1 MFLCVL
7 RGFAATTSVDVY
19 LDMESGSDN
28 STVTAGL
35 LNSATHGGGGVWGAF
50 VFPDSPAGSL
60 STMKVTTDF
69 EPLLGT
75 PVIVGT
81 NTYTDRGTSHGY
93 AFSNLSN
100 RKFARYTFDV
110 THPKVSMG
118 CFIRIGNFEGTTSGS
133 YDLIAMEGV
142 DGEFAVLNF
151 QDFPGNDFVF
161 QIHTQAGVNDAFPV
175 TPNTTYWM
183 TLLWDQPNHRAS
195 MKVYDAM
202 TWQLVGNSSI
212 GLEPNKECQTVCFG
226 RYDEHAA
233 TTSAL
238 HYYDDLMIDYSA
250 AHFPI
255 LPARIGPAGEPITLA
270 TNGAGTISGATNN
283 QVLEFD
289 RTYTLT
295 AKPATGNL
303 FAGWTGSTSS
313 PSASLKF
320 LMASN
325 LAFTAHFVTNP
336 FPQLKGIYTGLFYNS
351 TNTEQR
357 SSGYLKLTLGSSGSY
372 SAKVSLNGKSHS
384 ASGVLSPDGTGNCV
398 FKRTETNALVA
409 ALSLDVTNQTDRIEG
424 SLAEQATNATL
435 WTAALALNRPTF
447 TKTNPAPNSGRYT
460 LCILPDAGSP
470 ASPQGEGWGTLSLS
484 SLGTLTFSGTLA
496 DGTKVSQTTTLSRSG
511 NWPLYLSLYKG
522 KGSLLCPAILDTN
535 QPESDITGALHWFK
549 QAQPTAKICPAGF
562 TNLTS
567 VLGSRFVPPSL
578 TNALLNLTDGS
589 IEFSLDNISPVFT
602 NSISLTPQS
611 TILNQSANKLSI
623 SVSKS
628 TGRFSGS
635 VVPPTGGKAIPFSG
649 AFLQRQI
656 LGAGFFIETNRSG
669 NVILGP

>member
-1 MFLCVL
+1 MRVAFIIFLSVL
-7 RGFAATTSVDVY
+7 RGVAATSVDVY

-35 LNSATHGGGGVWGAF
+35 LNSATHGVGGSWTT
-50 VFPDSPAGSL
+50 FPSSL
-60 STMKVTTDF
+60 SAMKVTTGF
-69 EPLLGT
+69 EPLLGA
-75 PVIVGT
+75 PVTVGT
-81 NTYTDRGTSHGY
+81 DSFTDSGTSRGY
-93 AFSNLSN
+93 AFRNSTD
-100 RKFARYTFDV
+100 REFARYTFDV
-110 THPKVSMG
+110 AQPKVSMG
-118 CFIRIGNFEGTTSGS
+118 CFVHIGNFTGSTFGS
-133 YDLIAMEGV
+133 YDLIAMEG
-142 DGEFAVLNF
+142 DGEFIVLNF
-151 QDFPGNDFVF
+151 QDFPGDDFVF
-161 QIHTQAGVNDAFPV
+161 QIHTIAGTHDPFPV
-175 TPNTTYWM
+175 TPNTTYWV
-183 TLLWDQPNHRAS
+183 TLLWDQPNRRAS
-195 MKVYDAM
+195 MKVYDAA
-202 TWQLVGNSSI
+202 TWVLAGSSSL
-212 GLEPNKECQTVCFG
+212 GLRDTECLNVCFG
-226 RYDEHAA
+226 RYDDHGV
-233 TTSAL
+233 TSPAF

-255 LPARIGPAGEPITLA
+255 LPARIGPIGEPISLT
-270 TNGAGTISGATNN
+270 TDGAGTISGATNN
-283 QVLEFD
+283 QFLDFN
-289 RTYTLT
+289 RSYTLT

-303 FAGWTGSTSS
+303 FTGWTGSTSS
-313 PSASLKF
+313 PHASLKF

-336 FPQLKGIYTGLFYNS
+336 FPQLKGTYTGLFYNP

-384 ASGVLSPDGTGNCV
+384 ASGVLSPDGTGTSV
-398 FKRTETNALVA
+398 FKRTGTNALITS
-409 ALSLDVTNQTDRIEG
+409 LSLDLTNQTDRIEG
-424 SLAEQATNATL
+424 SLSEQATNATL
-435 WTAALALNRPTF
+435 WTAALTLNRPTF

-470 ASPQGEGWGTLSLS
+470 TTPQGEGWGTLSLS
-484 SLGTLTFSGTLA
+484 LMGALTFSGTLA
-496 DGTKVSQTTTLSRSG
+496 DGTKVSQSTTLSKSG
-511 NWPLYLSLYKG
+511 DWPLYVALHKG

-549 QAQPTAKICPAGF
+549 QAQPTAKICPDGF

-567 VLGSRFVPPSL
+567 VLGSRFLPPSP
-578 TNALLNLTDGS
+578 TNALLNLTEGS
-589 IEFSLDNISPVFT
+589 IEFSRDNISTAFT
-602 NSISLTPQS
+602 NLIALTPQNS
-611 TILNQSANKLSI
+611 VVNQSTNKLSL

-635 VVPPTGGKAIPFSG
+635 VVPPAGGKSISFSG